1 MTAQPHQAQ
10 AEDAP
15 KKTITH
21 NRIHD
26 RGRSPSTGPRQ
37 KPNKDQQDHK
47 NIVRMMLIN
56 LELLPIDPNKNFQKY
71 QHKPNKIKNSP
82 CYSSNRAIL
91 TQGPSGRR
99 FKTSPPAPPYYSLS
113 FHYRV
118 YKLYESLGST
128 RKMIPDAS
136 RSFWYLQIL
145 ILRKFIFDENF
156 HPNSDFSPR
165 ISASKQIFPDTPYG
179 PSDAE

>member
-1 MTAQPHQAQ
+1 MTAQPHHAQ

-15 KKTITH
+15 KKIITH

-82 CYSSNRAIL
+82 YYSSNRAIL
-91 TQGPSGRR
+91 MR
-99 FKTSPPAPPYYSLS
+99 
-113 FHYRV
+113 
-118 YKLYESLGST
+118 
-128 RKMIPDAS
+128 
-136 RSFWYLQIL
+136 
-145 ILRKFIFDENF
+145 
-156 HPNSDFSPR
+156 
-165 ISASKQIFPDTPYG
+165 
-179 PSDAE
+179 